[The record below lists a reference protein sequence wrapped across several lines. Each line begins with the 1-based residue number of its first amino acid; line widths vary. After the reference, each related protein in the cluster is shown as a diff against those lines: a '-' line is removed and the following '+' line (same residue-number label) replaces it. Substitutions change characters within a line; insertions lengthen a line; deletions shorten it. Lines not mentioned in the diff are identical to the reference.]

1 MPPGTEKSEADSR
14 PMQLVR
20 SMIRSLENGEIQPGS
35 KLPSIRQSIR
45 LSGFSQGTVVE
56 AYRILLDMGRIQ
68 SVPGGGYYAT
78 GQSTDESPRPE
89 QIRLLQRLSLD
100 PALDRTLSLGNKTM
114 VASFGLAVPSEDM
127 LPVSALKR
135 CLMEAYRLENVH
147 TYSFPPGLEE
157 LRKQISLRYRQAGVD
172 ISWQELILT
181 GSATEAAYLV
191 LREMLREGDLV
202 ALESPCY
209 SGFLHQVK
217 KFKLKLL
224 EVPVDPGLGLDIDA
238 LESRLRK
245 GARPRLLITV
255 PNFHNPTGALMDN
268 ERRIRLLDLAMRYDF
283 YILEDDVY
291 GGIHHGV
298 RRCPPLI
305 SLGRERIFLVSSFAK
320 SIVPSMRL
328 GWLIGPSDFHN
339 SMLERFR
346 TLSLGNS
353 RLTEQALALFLSKRQ
368 FDRHLRR
375 LRKESRIRM
384 AEFRKRIL
392 QWPLDLRVSSPEGG
406 FWLWLELPA
415 KIDTLKLQ
423 KRALEK
429 GITVSPGPI
438 FSPSGGYRNYLRI
451 NCALPPTESM
461 LKHLDVLG
469 KIASDMA

>member
-1 MPPGTEKSEADSR
+1 M
-14 PMQLVR
+14 
-20 SMIRSLENGEIQPGS
+20 
-35 KLPSIRQSIR
+35 
-45 LSGFSQGTVVE
+45 
-56 AYRILLDMGRIQ
+56 
-68 SVPGGGYYAT
+68 
-78 GQSTDESPRPE
+78 
-89 QIRLLQRLSLD
+89 
-100 PALDRTLSLGNKTM
+100 
-114 VASFGLAVPSEDM
+114 
-127 LPVSALKR
+127 
-135 CLMEAYRLENVH
+135 
-147 TYSFPPGLEE
+147 
-157 LRKQISLRYRQAGVD
+157 RKQISLRYRQAGVD